1 MSHRLAWFHAVLA
14 LVALTFRFVLLR
26 RVPAR

>member
-1 MSHRLAWFHAVLA
+1 MSHRLAWFRAGFA
-14 LVALTFRFVLLR
+14 LVALTFRLVLLR

>member
-1 MSHRLAWFHAVLA
+1 MSNAFTWFRAVLA
-14 LVALTFRFVLLR
+14 LVALTFRFALLR